1 MARKHKN
8 MVFKTSKQDK
18 ADMKKFAAILVAC
31 VVGILAISVLAIL
44 SKHDFDV
51 KSALGGDAES
61 TTEIEETTENAVE
74 IKADKTYL
82 FWCADDNGK
91 VFRFAWL
98 VNFRLPERR
107 VSVCALNPDDM
118 LNVSADSQSDEKIFL
133 PVKDVFRSYG
143 IKEIVSLIE
152 KGYGIN
158 IDGYIGS
165 DDESF
170 KTMINYL
177 GGVDITIPEQ
187 IEYKA
192 SEFAV
197 ILVKGKQ
204 NLKGDTLFKYLR
216 YLSTLGEKGRN
227 QLTYAMNEV
236 LDDVFKPSNINRGEA
251 FFSKISNTL
260 ETNLSIVDFSTSE
273 EGIKVFMQDGFS
285 SKKTLDSPEEFNED

>member
-8 MVFKTSKQDK
+8 MVFKTSRQDK
-18 ADMKKFAAILVAC
+18 ADMKKFAAILVSC
-31 VVGILAISVLAIL
+31 VVGILAISVFAIL

-61 TTEIEETTENAVE
+61 TTEIEETTENPVA

-133 PVKDVFRSYG
+133 SVKDVFHSHG

-152 KGYGIN
+152 NGYGIN

-165 DDESF
+165 EDESF

-177 GGVDITIPEQ
+177 GGVDITVPEQ

-216 YLSTLGEKGRN
+216 YLSTLGEKGKN
-227 QLTYAMNEV
+227 QLTYAMNEM
-236 LDDVFKPSNINRGEA
+236 LDYVFKSSNIKRGEA

-260 ETNLSIVDFSTSE
+260 ETDLSIVDFSTSE
-273 EGIKVFMQDGFS
+273 EGIKIFMQEGFS